1 MQTSELSDNE
11 KLHWLRLS
19 RTENVGPMTFHRLLQ
34 RYTSPAKAI
43 EALPHIAAQGGRKK
57 PLTAPPMDVIERE
70 YAALHKAGGVLVCL
84 PELNYPAQLT
94 SIEDAPPVLSV
105 LGDISLLNR
114 PAVAV
119 VGARNASLNAKKF
132 AANIARDLGAYDR
145 VVVSGLARGIDTAA
159 HEGALETGTIAV
171 VAGGLDII
179 YPPENKGLYARI
191 AEHGLIIAES
201 PFGMEPFAQ
210 SFPRRNRI
218 ISGLSQGVV
227 VVEASLRSG
236 SLITA
241 RMAAEQGRDVFA
253 VPGHPMDPRAEGAN
267 TLIRDGAILVRS
279 ADDVMADLGKFA
291 ANGLRDIAVQH
302 FDIDT
307 PLDLDIPAND
317 MDDISGTLLDHLSAT
332 PVNIDD
338 LIRACGN
345 GAGHVNGTLLTL
357 ELAGQVQRLPGNRV
371 VRVV

>member
-1 MQTSELSDNE
+1 MQTPELSDNE

-70 YAALHKAGGVLVCL
+70 YAALHKAGGILVCL